1 MNCKHHRPTWHT
13 SCPTCR
19 PKVAQTQS
27 RPAPRGPFLLEN
39 DLAIRMPFPAGV
51 CADPD
56 AKYRRTLAEAFPSDA
71 RQAVAM
77 QSFPT
82 KKDTARWL
90 ISAVLVLLIS
100 LVLSGCSGAEA
111 QEVPVSPQELRRAAA
126 AAFYC
131 PGMTA
136 VWLDE
141 STVQC
146 LKETP

>member
-1 MNCKHHRPTWHT
+1 
-13 SCPTCR
+13 
-19 PKVAQTQS
+19 
-27 RPAPRGPFLLEN
+27 
-39 DLAIRMPFPAGV
+39 MPFPAGV